1 MMSGVKLNITENRAV
16 LHTALRAKE
25 DEEVFVDGKNVVP
38 EVYAVRRH
46 VKEFS
51 EAVRSGQFVVSPVLF
66 DSL

>member
-51 EAVRSGQFVVSPVLF
+51 EAVRSGQLVVSPVLF